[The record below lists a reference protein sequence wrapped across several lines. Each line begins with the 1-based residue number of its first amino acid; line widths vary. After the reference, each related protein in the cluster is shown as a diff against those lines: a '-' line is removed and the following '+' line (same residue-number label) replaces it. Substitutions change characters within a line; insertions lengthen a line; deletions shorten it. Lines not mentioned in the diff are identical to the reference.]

1 MPDNAIVANL
11 KQQAANNSY
20 IVKAYYVDEPFTCKD
35 CGSSEV
41 WTAKQQQWWFE
52 VAKGEINSG
61 AVRCRA
67 CRQRVRDEKAAQKAH
82 MDEMS
87 KRKGT

>member
-20 IVKAYYVDEPFTCKD
+20 ILKAYYVDEPFTCKD

-52 VAKGEINSG
+52 VAAKKAGLPGLVEIG
-61 AVRCRA
+61 RVVRELFFRNY
-67 CRQRVRDEKAAQKAH
+67 VF
-82 MDEMS
+82 
-87 KRKGT
+87 